1 MNQFSMY
8 CRWRS
13 GSRLL
18 LLSIFCLLTLSP
30 AFALVK
36 SSAKYSPGRIEGI
49 ITDTEG
55 KPIEGATVQLDETT
69 LKASTNQN
77 GGFTFS
83 VEAGTYTLIVSHI
96 SYTTLKEKVQVKANE
111 KLTLAIKLK
120 PSQAT
125 DMNEVVV
132 VGYGTQ
138 KKVNLT
144 GAVDQ
149 VTSKVLSNRSIPNL
163 AQGLQ
168 GEIPNLNII
177 PKDGKPIN
185 SPAYNIRGATSIGQ
199 GGNALVL
206 IDGVEGD
213 PSKINPNDVASVS
226 VLKDAASAAIY
237 GARAAFGVVLITT
250 KNPSRGKTSVNY
262 SLNESIKSP
271 TAVPRFVTDGY
282 TFAKMFNEAWT
293 AWNDYSQTPQNVNKT
308 VKFSQDYL
316 QQLKEHAENPSLPKV
331 ETNSNGEYVYFDNT
345 DWYKLLYKNHTT
357 AMEHNLTVSGGSDKA
372 DFLITGRYYKQDGL
386 FRYNS
391 DDYNIYNIRAKGSL
405 QAYSWLNLYT
415 NIDFSQMNYHN
426 PLNVGEGGGIW
437 QNIADEGHT
446 MVPMLNPDGT
456 LTYSAAY
463 TVGDFYYGK
472 NGIDFNQRNMRGTV
486 GFNTKFLN
494 NRLRVKGDYTLVNT
508 NNDQT
513 QKRVPVPYSTKPGVI
528 QYVGTNYND
537 YQNTNQT
544 TQYFASNTY
553 VEYEPH
559 LDNGHYFKGLVGYNY
574 EQSTY
579 KQVKVLRNGLIFPDA
594 QDLSLALGQSITTN
608 GGFSK
613 WVTNGGFYR
622 FNYSYREKYLVELNG
637 RYDGSSRFPSTQRY
651 AFFPS
656 ISAGWRV
663 SNENFWEGLK
673 NVVNDFKLRGSY
685 GSLGNGTISPYQFME
700 LFKIQQSGRVLNG
713 VRPQYTD
720 QPNVIPDGLTWE
732 KSNSTDLGIDLAF
745 LKNRLTLVADG
756 YVRKTIGMFTKA
768 MTQPA
773 VYGVDPDPNKNKYPK
788 GNYADLTTK
797 GWEIT
802 LAWRDDLNLGGKPFN
817 YGIRASLGD
826 YTARIDKYNNPQKL
840 LTDYYEGQKLGEIW
854 GYVNERYFTA
864 DDFDAS
870 GNLKSGIPTQ
880 IALKASTSGK
890 FLPGDLKFADLN
902 HDGAINNGANTVD
915 NPGDRKII
923 GNSLPRYSYG
933 ISLDASWNN
942 IFFSVFFQGVGHQDW
957 YPGAEAKNFW
967 GQYNRPYNKVPVYQ
981 LGKIWSEDN
990 PDAYFPR
997 YRGYSAQNGSAEL
1010 TPAQT
1015 KYLQNIAYLRMKN
1028 VQIGYNLPT
1037 RLISQIKMTNARI
1050 YVSGENLLTFSPLYK
1065 LTKDIDPENAGQPV
1079 DQIAASGNGALGMN
1093 YPMLKTFTMGISVT
1107 F

>member
-426 PLNVGEGGGIW
+426 P
-437 QNIADEGHT
+437 
-446 MVPMLNPDGT
+446 
-456 LTYSAAY
+456 
-463 TVGDFYYGK
+463 
-472 NGIDFNQRNMRGTV
+472 
-486 GFNTKFLN
+486 
-494 NRLRVKGDYTLVNT
+494 
-508 NNDQT
+508 
-513 QKRVPVPYSTKPGVI
+513 
-528 QYVGTNYND
+528 
-537 YQNTNQT
+537 
-544 TQYFASNTY
+544 
-553 VEYEPH
+553 
-559 LDNGHYFKGLVGYNY
+559 
-574 EQSTY
+574 
-579 KQVKVLRNGLIFPDA
+579 
-594 QDLSLALGQSITTN
+594 
-608 GGFSK
+608 
-613 WVTNGGFYR
+613 
-622 FNYSYREKYLVELNG
+622 
-637 RYDGSSRFPSTQRY
+637 
-651 AFFPS
+651 
-656 ISAGWRV
+656 
-663 SNENFWEGLK
+663 
-673 NVVNDFKLRGSY
+673 
-685 GSLGNGTISPYQFME
+685 
-700 LFKIQQSGRVLNG
+700 
-713 VRPQYTD
+713 
-720 QPNVIPDGLTWE
+720 
-732 KSNSTDLGIDLAF
+732 
-745 LKNRLTLVADG
+745 
-756 YVRKTIGMFTKA
+756 
-768 MTQPA
+768 
-773 VYGVDPDPNKNKYPK
+773 
-788 GNYADLTTK
+788 
-797 GWEIT
+797 
-802 LAWRDDLNLGGKPFN
+802 
-817 YGIRASLGD
+817 
-826 YTARIDKYNNPQKL
+826 
-840 LTDYYEGQKLGEIW
+840 
-854 GYVNERYFTA
+854 
-864 DDFDAS
+864 
-870 GNLKSGIPTQ
+870 
-880 IALKASTSGK
+880 
-890 FLPGDLKFADLN
+890 
-902 HDGAINNGANTVD
+902 
-915 NPGDRKII
+915 
-923 GNSLPRYSYG
+923 
-933 ISLDASWNN
+933 
-942 IFFSVFFQGVGHQDW
+942 
-957 YPGAEAKNFW
+957 
-967 GQYNRPYNKVPVYQ
+967 
-981 LGKIWSEDN
+981 
-990 PDAYFPR
+990 
-997 YRGYSAQNGSAEL
+997 
-1010 TPAQT
+1010 
-1015 KYLQNIAYLRMKN
+1015 
-1028 VQIGYNLPT
+1028 
-1037 RLISQIKMTNARI
+1037 
-1050 YVSGENLLTFSPLYK
+1050 
-1065 LTKDIDPENAGQPV
+1065 
-1079 DQIAASGNGALGMN
+1079 
-1093 YPMLKTFTMGISVT
+1093 
-1107 F
+1107 